1 MTCQEIEKNNSG
13 NSGEHNISPDNEDLT
28 PYLDSL
34 SPVSSV
40 VSPEIIQELSTNF
53 NDSGDSGDSGD
64 KSTYVIEGDDKED
77 DSDLNK
83 NCNYQEPVDLRIGFN
98 YPFYF
103 CKEHPKVQNIYLESI
118 SHHLECST
126 DHKKESIAEEEQLF

>member
-1 MTCQEIEKNNSG
+1 M
-13 NSGEHNISPDNEDLT
+13 
-28 PYLDSL
+28 
-34 SPVSSV
+34 

-126 DHKKESIAEEEQLF
+126 DHKKESIAEEEQLV